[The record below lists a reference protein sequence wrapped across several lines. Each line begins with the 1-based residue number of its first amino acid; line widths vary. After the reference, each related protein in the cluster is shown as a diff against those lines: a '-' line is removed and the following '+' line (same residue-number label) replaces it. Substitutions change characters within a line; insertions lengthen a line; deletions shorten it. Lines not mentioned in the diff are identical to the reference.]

1 MAQAQVRA
9 LGMVRTTAA
18 TTTMAPA
25 ATSTQPDGRV
35 SPVDWPV
42 MAASTTSST
51 TVTTNWTTWTRATV
65 ATPTAVGTPLRLR
78 KRRLMAAPPT
88 PAGATSET
96 TALARCTSVERHRES
111 RSGLKATSVS
121 PAPT

>member
-1 MAQAQVRA
+1 
-9 LGMVRTTAA
+9 
-18 TTTMAPA
+18 
-25 ATSTQPDGRV
+25 
-35 SPVDWPV
+35 

-51 TVTTNWTTWTRATV
+51 TVTMNWTTWTRATV